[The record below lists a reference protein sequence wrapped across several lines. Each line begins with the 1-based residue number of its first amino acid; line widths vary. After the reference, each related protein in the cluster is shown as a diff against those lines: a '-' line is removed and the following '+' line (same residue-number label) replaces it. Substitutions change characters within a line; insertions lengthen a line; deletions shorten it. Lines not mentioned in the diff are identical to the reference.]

1 MGFGNILIALG
12 IFLLVVFF
20 HEGGHFLVAKASGI
34 RVNEFSV
41 GMGPKI
47 WQREKGE
54 TLYTLR
60 ALPLGGYCAMEGE
73 DEASDAPDSFEKAL
87 PGRRFLTILAGPL
100 MNLVIAV
107 LCFILFTGLSGKP
120 VPIIETI
127 APGSPL
133 AELDVEPEDRIVSID
148 GQEIT
153 SFEEIAP
160 MLQGTSGGVVDLGL
174 QRGDHNFSVS
184 VRPTQ
189 IDGMYR
195 LLFTAKTV
203 FDPLY
208 AVSHGIQMTGE
219 LFLQLFSVLGRLLTG
234 RLSFDAVSGP
244 VGVVTS
250 IGRAAQEGARA
261 LVMWTG
267 YISLNLAF
275 FNLLPIPALDGSKL
289 LLILIEKLRGK
300 PIRKEIEER
309 ITMIGFFCLL
319 GLILLVSIH
328 DIMRLF

>member
-1 MGFGNILIALG
+1 MGFGSILIALG

-73 DEASDAPDSFEKAL
+73 DETSDAPDSFEKAL

-107 LCFILFTGLSGKP
+107 LCFILFAGLNGKP
-120 VPIIETI
+120 VPVIDEIV
-127 APGSPL
+127 PGSPL
-133 AELDVEPEDRIVSID
+133 AEFDVQPDDKILSVN

-153 SFEEIAP
+153 SFEQIAP
-160 MLQGTSGGVVDLGL
+160 LLQEAKDNPVEVGL
-174 QRGDHNFSVS
+174 QRGERNFSVS
-184 VRPTQ
+184 VRPLQ

-195 LLFTAKTV
+195 LLFSAKTV

-208 AVSHGIQMTGE
+208 AVAHGVQMTGE
-219 LFLQLFSVLGRLLTG
+219 LFLQLFSVLGRLITG
-234 RLSFDAVSGP
+234 QLSFDAVSGP

-289 LLILIEKLRGK
+289 LFIAIEKLRGK
-300 PIRKEIEER
+300 PIRKEIEGR
-309 ITMIGFFCLL
+309 ITMVGFFCLL